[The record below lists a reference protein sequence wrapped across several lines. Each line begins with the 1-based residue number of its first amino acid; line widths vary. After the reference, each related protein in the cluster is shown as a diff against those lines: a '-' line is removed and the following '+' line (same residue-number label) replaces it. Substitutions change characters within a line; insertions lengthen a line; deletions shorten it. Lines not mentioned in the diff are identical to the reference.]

1 MKNNTMHLAKNILFL
16 YSRMLLTML
25 ISLYTGR
32 VVLNTLGIVDFGIY
46 NVVGGI
52 VAMFSLLSGSLS
64 ASVIRFITFELGKK
78 NKEQLKKV
86 FSTSVSIHIGLSII
100 ILLFAESIGVWFLN
114 YKMSI
119 PASRLIAANWVLQ
132 YSIFTFII
140 NIISVPFNAVIIA
153 HEHMKAFAYVSIIEV
168 TLKLLVVLILVNIQF
183 DKLII
188 YALLVL
194 CIALIIRIIYGIYCK
209 RHFEEC
215 SYNFT
220 YDKQLFKEMTGFA
233 GWNFIGASSAI
244 LRDHG
249 VNILLNLFSGPAVN
263 AARGIAVQVSTA
275 ISSFT
280 SNFMT
285 AINPQITK
293 SYASKERDYM
303 MTLIYQGA
311 RFSFYL
317 LLLLSLPV
325 LIETK
330 QILTLWLKV
339 VPDHT
344 VSFVRLIMIFAIIE
358 SLSGTLITAMLAT
371 GKIRNYQILVG
382 GLQMMNFPL
391 SYLFLKLGLM
401 PEITFI
407 VAISVSM
414 LCLTARLWMLKGMI
428 EISLRYYIKHVL
440 LNVLTVSFASTI
452 FPSIIYYSYAPSI
465 FRLLLIIFIGS
476 ISTLVSIYFIGCNS
490 TEQNF
495 ITSKVVLLK
504 NMLLRR

>member
-1 MKNNTMHLAKNILFL
+1 
-16 YSRMLLTML
+16 MLLTML
-25 ISLYTGR
+25 ISLYTSR
-32 VVLNTLGIVDFGIY
+32 VILNTLGIVDFGIY

-52 VAMFSLLSGSLS
+52 VAIFSLLSGSLS
-64 ASVIRFITFELGKK
+64 ASVSRFITFELGKG
-78 NKEQLKKV
+78 NIEQLKKV
-86 FSTSVSIHIGLSII
+86 FSTSVSIHIALSII
-100 ILLFAESIGVWFLN
+100 ILLLAESIGVWFLN
-114 YKMSI
+114 AKMNI
-119 PASRLIAANWVLQ
+119 PYNRIYAANWVLQ
-132 YSIFTFII
+132 FSILTFLI
-140 NIISVPFNAVIIA
+140 NIISVPYNAAIIA

-168 TLKLLVVLILVNIQF
+168 TLKLLVVLILVTIPF

-188 YALLVL
+188 YALMLV
-194 CIALIIRIIYGIYCK
+194 CVALIIRIIYGIYCK
-209 RHFEEC
+209 KHFEEC
-215 SYNFT
+215 SFYFT

-249 VNILLNLFSGPAVN
+249 VNILLNIFSGPTVN
-263 AARGIAVQVSTA
+263 AARGIAVQVNTA
-275 ISSFT
+275 IGSFT
-280 SNFMT
+280 TNFMT

-293 SYASKERDYM
+293 SYASKDRDYM

-344 VSFVRLIMIFAIIE
+344 VNFVRLIMIFTLME

-382 GLQMMNFPL
+382 GVQMMNFPI

-401 PEITFI
+401 PEITFM
-407 VAISVSM
+407 VAILISI
-414 LCLTARLWMLKGMI
+414 LCLMARLWMLKGMI
-428 EISLRYYIKHVL
+428 GISLRYYLKHVL
-440 LNVLTVSFASTI
+440 FNVITVSIVSI
-452 FPSIIYYSYAPSI
+452 IIPSIIYYSYGPSVY
-465 FRLLLIIFIGS
+465 RLLLIAFIGS
-476 ISTLVSIYFIGCNS
+476 ITTLISIYFIGCN
-490 TEQNF
+490 TIERNF
-495 ITSKVVLLK
+495 INSKVVLIK